1 MATAQAALRTLLRS
15 VNKNLTSVAG
25 NSQWRDHVITS
36 FRESNGRGGGRR
48 GDWIMLVDLQDNLED
63 GELRHGDCADK
74 EERLQLARD
83 CAFLMKNVAHH
94 QALLKLY
101 NIGTEES
108 ERNKDMVAKTAAR
121 VGFSMPVANPP
132 S

>member
-1 MATAQAALRTLLRS
+1 M
-15 VNKNLTSVAG
+15 
-25 NSQWRDHVITS
+25 
-36 FRESNGRGGGRR
+36 
-48 GDWIMLVDLQDNLED
+48 
-63 GELRHGDCADK
+63 
-74 EERLQLARD
+74 
-83 CAFLMKNVAHH
+83 